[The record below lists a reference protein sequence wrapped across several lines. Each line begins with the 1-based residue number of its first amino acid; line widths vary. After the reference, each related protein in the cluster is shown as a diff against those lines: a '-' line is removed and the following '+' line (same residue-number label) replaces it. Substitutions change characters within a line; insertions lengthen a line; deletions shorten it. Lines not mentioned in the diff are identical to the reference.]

1 MMNND
6 EQQQALHSCR
16 ALDVVAIGPV
26 ARKAYAFVQRERC
39 VYVRIYS
46 MFEFT
51 EELESGISLTQPLVC
66 GVKSNI
72 TCLRSLSP
80 LALIVDWWEIR
91 SKLYSIGQ
99 PVNGNV
105 ETNCRNV
112 STRLYEM
119 VQVLGEGQYGMV
131 TKARKKGD
139 GKPVTNKKIC
149 SMGRKYNEGFPVTTI
164 RESGILISEKFAP
177 SRASKS

>member
-6 EQQQALHSCR
+6 DEQQQTPYTLRKSAGCR
-16 ALDVVAIGPV
+16 SNWTQWP
-26 ARKAYAFVQRERC
+26 RKAYAFVQRERC

-51 EELESGISLTQPLVC
+51 EELESRISTYATVGLRREKQHNLST
-66 GVKSNI
+66 KSFH
-72 TCLRSLSP
+72 RSHSS
-80 LALIVDWWEIR
+80 LISGEIR

-105 ETNCRNV
+105 ETPLSRRKC
-112 STRLYEM
+112 SDSYEM

-131 TKARKKGD
+131 TKARKRATVNQLQLRKYQD
-139 GKPVTNKKIC
+139 GV
-149 SMGRKYNEGFPVTTI
+149 GRKI
-164 RESGILISEKFAP
+164 
-177 SRASKS
+177 